1 MARRPKPA
9 PDQNNLRL
17 NNGFWQV
24 RFKLPEELGGKRLE
38 ISTCTADLATAVAIR
53 DRIMIPLRMQ
63 GASSEIA
70 RAVLAQAHQ
79 SDSLSRMLLDRARE
93 ELQINT
99 ATGPTIKEA
108 SARFLENRRVFKLR
122 TGHTVYDYT
131 RTLEAFVEVVGD
143 LMVSQVTKQH
153 VRDFRDKLMVMGRYW
168 SRGGKIDKGTAAE
181 ADRLSPKTV
190 HKMVKNLS
198 TFLNWCLKEDIID
211 RNPALGID
219 LPTVPRNQTQP
230 PPPELADALCRL
242 PPLQRASQVGI
253 LEWEVLPWFYR
264 YTGARCGEIAQL
276 RKRDVVTVDGVL
288 CFMVTTEKVSM
299 RKARNQTDPQR
310 LVPVHPQLKPI
321 LDRVLEARKDAGP
334 DDPLFPNAGNYFV
347 ESIQETRYGHGWS
360 NHYNDHAKKIWPQ
373 MHVHAWRSY
382 VITEMA
388 RRGIPEEVRRKVVG
402 HVPRDV
408 HAGYNHVDVKRL
420 VEAVNAIP

>member
-1 MARRPKPA
+1 
-9 PDQNNLRL
+9 
-17 NNGFWQV
+17 
-24 RFKLPEELGGKRLE
+24 
-38 ISTCTADLATAVAIR
+38 
-53 DRIMIPLRMQ
+53 
-63 GASSEIA
+63 
-70 RAVLAQAHQ
+70 
-79 SDSLSRMLLDRARE
+79 
-93 ELQINT
+93 
-99 ATGPTIKEA
+99 
-108 SARFLENRRVFKLR
+108 
-122 TGHTVYDYT
+122 
-131 RTLEAFVEVVGD
+131 
-143 LMVSQVTKQH
+143 VSQVTKQH